1 MVRGSV
7 KSCALDANV
16 ILRFILRD
24 HKELSAKA
32 REIMQAASDGR
43 IAAHCD
49 PVIVAEVV
57 YVLSSQY
64 GASRAQIAEALER
77 ILKPEST
84 VMPGKE
90 RYLRALRIYAETT
103 AHFGD
108 ACACA
113 AAIEDCEGRLLSFDR
128 ELSKIE
134 GIGRSERP

>member
-1 MVRGSV
+1 MRRNV
-7 KSCALDANV
+7 KACALDANV

-24 HKELSAKA
+24 HEELSTKA
-32 REIMQAASDGR
+32 REIMQAASDGL
-43 IAAHCD
+43 ITVHCD

-64 GASRAQIAEALER
+64 GASREQIAEALER
-77 ILKPEST
+77 VLKPEST
-84 VMPGKE
+84 VMPSKE

-134 GIGRSERP
+134 GISRSERP

>member
-1 MVRGSV
+1 MRGSV